1 MERGI
6 ARDKDF
12 TGRSAEAVA
21 KVIRENLQS
30 TTKEFTAIK
39 VIVVP
44 PFERAAQKNEAVIK
58 GIRKVRHITLR
69 GPGDL
74 LAREVPCLDCMDNI
88 SKVCASCALLPA
100 SYKRQPED
108 ETAAIQGEDET
119 AAIQPEDET
128 AAVQGE
134 DEGAAEVEEES
145 LTGVLQD
152 PFGLVTEQDR
162 ADAEEE
168 DEEEVKECEDE
179 PQAESG
185 DVRWAQERR
194 GLYWPCQVV
203 PYDSVPAA
211 VVRKFGVG
219 YRSNISWVKL
229 FGRGRGGLQAP
240 PPLVDPPARREHRV
254 RRGEEGRLS
263 RQGAQGGRLLRGGPG
278 QELHVTCEEL

>member
-1 MERGI
+1 MLGAQGKRAMERGI

-168 DEEEVKECEDE
+168 DEEEVKD
-179 PQAESG
+179 
-185 DVRWAQERR
+185 
-194 GLYWPCQVV
+194 
-203 PYDSVPAA
+203 
-211 VVRKFGVG
+211 
-219 YRSNISWVKL
+219 
-229 FGRGRGGLQAP
+229 
-240 PPLVDPPARREHRV
+240 
-254 RRGEEGRLS
+254 
-263 RQGAQGGRLLRGGPG
+263 
-278 QELHVTCEEL
+278 

>member
-1 MERGI
+1 MLGAQGKRAMERGI

-119 AAIQPEDET
+119 AA
-128 AAVQGE
+128 VQDE

-229 FGRGRGGLQAP
+229 FGRGAEAYKPLP
-240 PPLVDPPARREHRV
+240 PWSIPPLGENIEFDEEKKAAGPNRE
-254 RRGEEGRLS
+254 
-263 RQGAQGGRLLRGGPG
+263 LR
-278 QELHVTCEEL
+278 EAAYYEAVLDKNCM